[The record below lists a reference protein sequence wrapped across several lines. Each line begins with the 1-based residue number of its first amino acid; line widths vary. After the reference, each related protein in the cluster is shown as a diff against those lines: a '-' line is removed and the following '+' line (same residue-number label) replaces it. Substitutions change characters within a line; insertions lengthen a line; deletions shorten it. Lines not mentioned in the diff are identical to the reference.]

1 MLKKLFKRAAPAAS
15 QEESSVMTTQETQ
28 PELAVDNKTAEMATQ
43 LATATESLT
52 AMTEKFATLQADF
65 EKATA
70 QLAAAE
76 SEKAALATKAKEVVM
91 NARKEKMEAIL
102 GSVEAA
108 PVLASLEG
116 ADDATFTT
124 VMNAFAINRKVEAN
138 SEMFKEVGVV
148 APVAT
153 AEEDPVKR
161 LAAKMA
167 ANFKS
172 K

>member
-1 MLKKLFKRAAPAAS
+1 
-15 QEESSVMTTQETQ
+15 MTTQETQ

-65 EKATA
+65 EKATTK
-70 QLAAAE
+70 LEAAE
-76 SEKAALATKAKEVVM
+76 SEKASLAAKAKEVVM

-148 APVAT
+148 ATVAT

-167 ANFKS
+167 ANFKA

>member
-15 QEESSVMTTQETQ
+15 QEESSAMTTQETQ
-28 PELAVDNKTAEMATQ
+28 PVLAVDNKTAEMATQ

-52 AMTEKFATLQADF
+52 AMNEKFATLQADF
-65 EKATA
+65 EKVTS
-70 QLAAAE
+70 QLAAVE
-76 SEKAALATKAKEVVM
+76 SEKATLAAKAKEVVM
-91 NARKEKMEAIL
+91 NARKEKMEAVL
-102 GSVEAA
+102 GSAESA
-108 PVLASLEG
+108 PVLASLEN
-116 ADDATFTT
+116 ADDATFNT
-124 VMNAFAINRKVEAN
+124 VLSAFSINRKAEAN

-148 APVAT
+148 AEAPV

-167 ANFKS
+167 ANFKP